1 MSQLTRYLHGSHFYK
16 NCIIGNPE
24 FQQYDTLAMFQKTNI
39 EQQNQDKYMNIY
51 VFEGTFCKSSICT
64 I

>member
-1 MSQLTRYLHGSHFYK
+1 MAAIITK
-16 NCIIGNPE
+16 NCIIGNPD
-24 FQQYDTLAMFQKTNI
+24 FQQYDTLAMSQKTNI